1 MGEVPRQ
8 WVEVARLLV
17 RLVAVLLDGVGV
29 VEVEDGV
36 DGAGVVVGED
46 GVEVLL
52 VLLPR
57 CRMVRVFGC

>member
-29 VEVEDGV
+29 VEVEDG
-36 DGAGVVVGED
+36 AGVVVGED